1 MKREAG
7 AVRIQKY
14 MRGTLARKWYT
25 EIKIS
30 AIVLQTGFRAVAACN
45 KFRYRKQI
53 SASTT
58 IQVRGVLVILG
69 KLCFWSLKISRISV
83 FNPYK
88 ILICF

>member
-58 IQVRGVLVILG
+58 IQVRAVLVMLG
-69 KLCFWSLKISRISV
+69 LVNYV
-83 FNPYK
+83 FGPSKYLEFRF
-88 ILICF
+88 LIPIKF